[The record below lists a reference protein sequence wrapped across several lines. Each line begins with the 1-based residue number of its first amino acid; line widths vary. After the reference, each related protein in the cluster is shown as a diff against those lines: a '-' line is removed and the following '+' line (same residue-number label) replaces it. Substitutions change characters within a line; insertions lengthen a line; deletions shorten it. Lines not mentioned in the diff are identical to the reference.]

1 MTADSSSPGESQ
13 PRNHGYNTPPSK
25 HRAGACA
32 RCPRVLWCKDFEPG
46 QLATVRPESESNCAA
61 QRSHSAARCASVPTQ
76 LMRLGQGICI
86 SHTDLTHQP
95 SRLVSPFLQLLY
107 RPEYPNPRT
116 FPKCASTGL
125 MGMSSKWIYGTSASS
140 SDPVNIEHTHLSHLP
155 RCAEPVIH
163 TVAKLYNEP

>member
-1 MTADSSSPGESQ
+1 
-13 PRNHGYNTPPSK
+13 
-25 HRAGACA
+25 
-32 RCPRVLWCKDFEPG
+32 
-46 QLATVRPESESNCAA
+46 
-61 QRSHSAARCASVPTQ
+61 
-76 LMRLGQGICI
+76 MRLGQGICI

-140 SDPVNIEHTHLSHLP
+140 SDPVNIEHTHLAHLSDFERTEEGWPQAQWFNPIAPQLHCPCSLPLLSHSHTGRNPILGGGCQLALP
-155 RCAEPVIH
+155 AGYSPPTLDCAPGSPEPDSQN
-163 TVAKLYNEP
+163 A

>member
-1 MTADSSSPGESQ
+1 M
-13 PRNHGYNTPPSK
+13 
-25 HRAGACA
+25 
-32 RCPRVLWCKDFEPG
+32 WCKDFEPG
-46 QLATVRPESESNCAA
+46 QLATVGPESESNCAA

-76 LMRLGQGICI
+76 LMRLGEGICI

-107 RPEYPNPRT
+107 RPEYPNPRI
-116 FPKCASTGL
+116 FPECAFTGL

-155 RCAEPVIH
+155 RCAEQVIY
-163 TVAKLYNEP
+163 TVARLYNEP